1 MPHQPCRSALH
12 SESPPRRLT
21 LPERLSRTAIC
32 KCDTQRV
39 QPDPRLGCM
48 SVDHR
53 RGTQVL
59 PCHEMRFK
67 QGFLE
72 PGKRVRLVTPYPL
85 GSGKKLVAR
94 PESSQATATAGR
106 LL

>member
-1 MPHQPCRSALH
+1 
-12 SESPPRRLT
+12 
-21 LPERLSRTAIC
+21 
-32 KCDTQRV
+32 
-39 QPDPRLGCM
+39 
-48 SVDHR
+48 
-53 RGTQVL
+53 
-59 PCHEMRFK
+59 MRFK